1 MIRLDTYLN
10 FNGNTEQV
18 FNFYKKVFKSEFSRL
33 MRFSDMPGSEKMIET
48 DKQKILHIALPIGDS
63 NLMGTDSLDSLN
75 QKLTMGDNFSISI
88 SLDDE
93 NETKRIF
100 EELSEDG
107 LIVMPL
113 GRESWSELFG
123 ICKDKF
129 DVQWMINYNSTQN

>member
-1 MIRLDTYLN
+1 
-10 FNGNTEQV
+10 
-18 FNFYKKVFKSEFSRL
+18 